1 MNEDFRDMLSALSEA
16 GAEYLVVGAYA
27 LAAHGRPRATGDLD
41 LWIRPTP
48 ENAERV
54 WRALAAFGAP
64 LQDVTQE
71 DLSQPDLVLQIGV
84 APRRIDLLTSVT
96 GVEFEEAWER
106 RIVAQIPSMSVP
118 VIGREDL
125 IRNKRALDRPRDRAD
140 LALLEAED
148 DG

>member
-1 MNEDFRDMLSALSEA
+1 MNEDFVDMLSALSEA
-16 GAEYLVVGAYA
+16 GAEHLVVGAYA
-27 LAAHGRPRATGDLD
+27 MAAHGRPRATGDLD

-54 WRALAAFGAP
+54 WRALEAFGAP
-64 LQDVTQE
+64 LVDISPDELTE
-71 DLSQPDLVLQIGV
+71 PDLVLQIGV

-106 RIVAQIPSMSVP
+106 RIAAEVPSLSVP

-125 IRNKRALDRPRDRAD
+125 IRNKRALDRPQDRAD
-140 LALLEAED
+140 LALLKGDED
-148 DG
+148 G